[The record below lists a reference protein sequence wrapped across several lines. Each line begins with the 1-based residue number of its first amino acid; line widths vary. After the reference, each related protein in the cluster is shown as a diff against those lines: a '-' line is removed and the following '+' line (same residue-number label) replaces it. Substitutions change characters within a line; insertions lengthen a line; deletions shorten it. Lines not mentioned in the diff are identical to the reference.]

1 MPGSPYD
8 ALEPR
13 AYWRTAVATR
23 RPGRLRG
30 VYDPRFAVTR
40 DTAIVTA
47 GSCFA
52 QHVHR
57 ALKAAGF
64 AVVEAEPAPEGVA
77 ADVAQRFFYGT
88 FSARY
93 GNIYSPRHFRQLLEE
108 ATGQRKTAH
117 PVWHRDGRF
126 FDALRPNVDPGGF
139 AGASA
144 VLAARK
150 QHLAAVARAMVQAD
164 VVILTLG
171 LTETWQDRPTG
182 TVYPTAPGVIADA
195 PDAADIGLLTLSHD
209 DVVADLRAILAHLRG
224 LNRAVR
230 LILTVAPG
238 PLVAT
243 AAGGHVLVA
252 TAACK
257 AILRA
262 AVATV
267 MADDAG
273 VDYFPSFEIITN
285 PAARG
290 GFFESNLRTPTPK
303 GIAVVLGHFLGAH
316 DLPAHDLPAQR
327 LPPRDLNAD
336 DRPAQGR
343 PTGEVDDPDSVTEA
357 MCEEALNDPRGRRR

>member
-8 ALEPR
+8 ALDAR
-13 AYWRTAVATR
+13 AFWLSAVATR

-57 ALKAAGF
+57 ALKAADF
-64 AVVEAEPAPEGVA
+64 TVVEAEPAPEGVA
-77 ADVAQRFFYGT
+77 PEVAGRFFYGT

-93 GNIYSPRHFRQLLEE
+93 GNIYTPRHFRQLLEE
-108 ATGQRKTAH
+108 AAGARKPAH
-117 PVWHRDGRF
+117 PVWERDGRF
-126 FDALRPNVDPGGF
+126 YDALRPNVDPGGF
-139 AGASA
+139 AKASA
-144 VLAARK
+144 VQAARK
-150 QHLAAVARAMVQAD
+150 QHLAAVSRAMGQAD

-195 PDAADIGLLTLSHD
+195 PKGADIGFLALSHD

-224 LNRAVR
+224 LNHAVR

-262 AVATV
+262 AVATM
-267 MADDAG
+267 MAEDDG
-273 VDYFPSFEIITN
+273 VDYFPSYEIITN

-290 GFFESNLRTPTPK
+290 GFFQPNLRTPTPK
-303 GIAVVLGHFLGAH
+303 GIAVVLGHFLAAH
-316 DLPAHDLPAQR
+316 DLPTDVLASNDLPDAARPLGRAKDQ
-327 LPPRDLNAD
+327 D
-336 DRPAQGR
+336 D
-343 PTGEVDDPDSVTEA
+343 VDEA
-357 MCEEALNDPRGRRR
+357 ICEEVLNDSGGARR